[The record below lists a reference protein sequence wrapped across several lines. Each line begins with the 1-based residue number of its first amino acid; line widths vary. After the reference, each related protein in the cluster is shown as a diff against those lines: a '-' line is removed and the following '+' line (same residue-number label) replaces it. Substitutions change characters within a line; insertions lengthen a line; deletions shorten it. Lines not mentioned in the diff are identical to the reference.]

1 MESNASGE
9 TAGRGEMNEQLAN
22 FFVSFTTTGVAD
34 IKTTLDD
41 INDRLDALGGNFQES
56 SKGMDG
62 MFGGL
67 TKLLGRLGLVT
78 SAVTAVGLAIK
89 NAFAI
94 GDKAVE
100 LRNLSEA
107 TGASAEK
114 LETLGIVLRKY
125 GGDVSSAGEVY
136 KNFMTMMTEYSQ
148 GKIPESH
155 REMIARYGGYGLS
168 IRAGMTPEQILE
180 NLNKVFNRLEADGN
194 IGAIHQIARA
204 YGLDQPTMV
213 MLMQSQD
220 DLRAEIER
228 AKEQLVL
235 SSEETQKSAE
245 ELRLAKQELRAVW
258 DKISAE
264 LIPILS
270 SLLDALSPILD
281 VLAPI
286 AEWVLKQIGGT
297 IGGVV
302 DVASAIFTDKTMD
315 EVLDKISTQDNIYG
329 ALLRHVDNVKLNS
342 SINKAMGNVWEPLPY
357 DYYEKASIATG
368 VPADILKMADE
379 ELRQSYMNKAPWES
393 VTTSNADN
401 RSVNVGAINIH
412 GDTGSIRG
420 IRDSI
425 GGVVRGEMGALI
437 AGSTMRGGV

>member
-1 MESNASGE
+1 MESNAGGE

-41 INDRLDALGGNFQES
+41 INNRLDALGGNFQES

-125 GGDVSSAGEVY
+125 GGDVSTAGEVY

-168 IRAGMTPEQILE
+168 IRAGMSPEQILE
-180 NLNKVFNRLEADGN
+180 NLNRVFNRLEADGN

-258 DKISAE
+258 DRVSAE

-270 SLLDALSPILD
+270 SLLDALSPILEA
-281 VLAPI
+281 LAPI
-286 AEWVLKQIGGT
+286 AQWVLKQIGGT
-297 IGGVV
+297 IGGAV

-315 EVLDKISTQDNIYG
+315 EVLDKVSKQDNIYG
-329 ALLRHVDNVKLNS
+329 ALLRSVDNVQTNS
-342 SINKAMGNVWEPLPY
+342 AIMGNVWEPLPY

-368 VPADILKMADE
+368 VPADILKTADE
-379 ELRQSYMNKAPWES
+379 ELKRSYMNKSLWELM
-393 VTTSNADN
+393 TTSNTDN
-401 RSVNVGAINIH
+401 RSVNVGAININ